1 MDEGSQDKRIHGPG
15 MYAIW
20 NNGPAGSRR
29 IRSRVFAVGLFRYI
43 VCNLIIS
50 VVNNPVNK
58 PRKNK
63 TKIHV
68 GSETIRW
75 NEKERSMLMQR
86 CYFYSKCVTCC
97 LSFLGKDNKLLF
109 QKMNYFFIIYGRII
123 IIKFFKTTITILYFT
138 DERGR

>member
-1 MDEGSQDKRIHGPG
+1 MEEEVWKQLDEGSQDKRIHGPG

-58 PRKNK
+58 PRK
-63 TKIHV
+63 TKLKYTLEV
-68 GSETIRW
+68 RRFDGMKK
-75 NEKERSMLMQR
+75 NVP
-86 CYFYSKCVTCC
+86 C
-97 LSFLGKDNKLLF
+97 
-109 QKMNYFFIIYGRII
+109 
-123 IIKFFKTTITILYFT
+123 
-138 DERGR
+138 

>member
-58 PRKNK
+58 PRK
-63 TKIHV
+63 TKLKYTLEVRRFDGMKKNVPCDAEMESSVISIV
-68 GSETIRW
+68 SVSRAVYLFSE
-75 NEKERSMLMQR
+75 K
-86 CYFYSKCVTCC
+86 
-97 LSFLGKDNKLLF
+97 
-109 QKMNYFFIIYGRII
+109 IINFCSR
-123 IIKFFKTTITILYFT
+123 K
-138 DERGR
+138 